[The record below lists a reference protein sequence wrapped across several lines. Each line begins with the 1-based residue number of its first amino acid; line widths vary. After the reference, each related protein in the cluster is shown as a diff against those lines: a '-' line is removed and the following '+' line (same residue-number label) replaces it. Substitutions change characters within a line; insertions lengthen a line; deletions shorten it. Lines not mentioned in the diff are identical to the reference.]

1 MKENK
6 IKKYKTFIS
15 IFFALFVA
23 LGLKLEFNRETNF
36 MGYTSR
42 ANDMIYLIFIIGIS
56 ILLYYNLKNR
66 NKRLWIVAICVGII
80 FSICYY
86 LGDIQNTYM
95 Y

>member
-42 ANDMIYLIFIIGIS
+42 ANDMI
-56 ILLYYNLKNR
+56 
-66 NKRLWIVAICVGII
+66 
-80 FSICYY
+80 
-86 LGDIQNTYM
+86 
-95 Y
+95 